1 MGPGRPWPVV
11 STAGPLAPLPDRG
24 PLPYWEPLLDRGPLP
39 PSGPAAA
46 RGAGPIGGALAN
58 GFTAAVL
65 ITGAAAVA
73 GRKLAGGGL
82 FGATS
87 ADVKPAAGEVSSR
100 GEPLGLNA
108 GGVGAGG
115 MGGGRSLRVVDA
127 CGKGSGAAGG
137 GGDGASAGPSP
148 SAALGASMSSAGIS
162 PDAPGVWASSCV
174 SDVSSGTEASGT
186 EASGTE
192 ASDDVT
198 ACSGSSESP
207 ESGPSAVSSGDDSA
221 EASLT
226 GSFPVPGKRPG
237 AVNREAAPSVGD
249 ADGRLLSGVSR
260 VADRVG

>member
-73 GRKLAGGGL
+73 GRKLSGGGLFSGEL

-87 ADVKPAAGEVSSR
+87 ADVKPPAGEVSSR
-100 GEPLGLNA
+100 AEPPGLNA
-108 GGVGAGG
+108 GGVGAAG

-148 SAALGASMSSAGIS
+148 SAAPRASMSSAGIS
-162 PDAPGVWASSCV
+162 PDAPGVRASGCV
-174 SDVSSGTEASGT
+174 SDVSSGT

-260 VADRVG
+260 VAGRVG